1 MTTADFTHDLRLAR
15 RVEAWCLCTAD
26 RAPTADY
33 APGDLP
39 FLEAWDHARER
50 AAADRSHAEVVIDTF
65 LAHYLDDLRDLA
77 RRARDGRAPGPVLD
91 DIARV
96 LSAVA

>member
-1 MTTADFTHDLRLAR
+1 MITADPTRNPAVAR
-15 RVEAWCLCTAD
+15 RIEALRLCTAD

-39 FLEAWDHARER
+39 FLEAWADARQR
-50 AAADRSHAEVVIDTF
+50 AAADRSAATTVIDTF
-65 LAHYLDDLRDLA
+65 LAHHFDDLRDLA
-77 RRARDGRAPGPVLD
+77 VRARDGRAPGPVLD

-96 LSAVA
+96 LAAVA

>member
-1 MTTADFTHDLRLAR
+1 MNTADHTHDLRRAR
-15 RVEAWCLCTAD
+15 RIEAWCMCIAD

-33 APGDLP
+33 TPGDLP
-39 FLEAWDHARER
+39 FLEAWDQARTC
-50 AAADRSHAEVVIDTF
+50 AAADRSHAQAVIDAF
-65 LAHYLDDLRDLA
+65 LAHHFDDLRDIA